1 MKAGLLIFVVLLFTS
16 MSFGQDKKIDQ
27 LEVLYSQ
34 KHYTKVLRKA
44 NKLLAI
50 PDYDYSGMP
59 TFYKSLA
66 LFRLASDVEYNPRH
80 PESLEKAIETYI
92 QFLAHSKANIYS
104 KAHYFEI
111 AALKRYLIG
120 LEKDLTAKKE
130 LKNAIIIRNFLENQL
145 QTVRPSGLQL
155 PQEQKQEEIVYPI
168 KNKRPNKTHGN
179 NEVYAEEEIMALR
192 SEIISTANAQLGVP
206 YKWAGTSPKGFDCS
220 GYTGFVYN
228 SQGIQLPRSAAA
240 QKEHIEKIKISE
252 AREGDL
258 VFFKSGSKITH
269 VGIVTSAINE
279 PLTMIHAST
288 SSGIITTNIETSKYW
303 RGKLAGV
310 GRIIP

>member
-1 MKAGLLIFVVLLFTS
+1 MKAGLLIFVTFLCTS
-16 MSFGQDKKIDQ
+16 FSYGQDKKIDQ

-34 KHYTKVLRKA
+34 RHYTKVLRKA

-66 LFRLASDVEYNPRH
+66 LFKLAADIEYSPKH
-80 PESLEKAIETYI
+80 PESLDQAILEYDN
-92 QFLAHSKANIYS
+92 FLQHSKANIYI

-111 AALKRYLIG
+111 AELKRYLID
-120 LEKDLTAKKE
+120 LEKDLSANKE
-130 LKNAIIIRNFLENQL
+130 LKNAIIVRNFLGEQL
-145 QTVRPSGLQL
+145 NSISPNGLQL
-155 PQEQKQEEIVYPI
+155 PQEQQDEIVYPI
-168 KNKRPNKTHGN
+168 KQKRPKKNQLSNAVHS
-179 NEVYAEEEIMALR
+179 EEEIMELR
-192 SEIISTANAQLGVP
+192 SKIITTANSQLGVP
-206 YKWAGTSPKGFDCS
+206 YKWAGTTPNGFDCS
-220 GYTGFVYN
+220 GYTNYVYS
-228 SQGIQLPRSAAA
+228 SQGITLARSAAA
-240 QKEHIEKIKISE
+240 QKEQIESIKISE

-288 SSGIITTNIETSKYW
+288 SSGIIQTNIETSNYW

-310 GRIIP
+310 GRVIP